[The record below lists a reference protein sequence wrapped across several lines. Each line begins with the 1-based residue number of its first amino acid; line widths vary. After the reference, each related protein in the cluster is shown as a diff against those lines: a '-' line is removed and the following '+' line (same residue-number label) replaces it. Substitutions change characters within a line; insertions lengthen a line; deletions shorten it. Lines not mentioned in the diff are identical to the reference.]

1 MSAFG
6 LLIPCLSEGLQ
17 KEINFCG
24 LKVSSV
30 VGLCNEHLFKV
41 YGMTVQKFTSPGGMD
56 IGEFMPEGLYI

>member
-6 LLIPCLSEGLQ
+6 LLIPCLSVGLQ
-17 KEINFCG
+17 MEISFCG

-41 YGMTVQKFTSPGGMD
+41 HRMTVQNSHHLSKLPRDGMD
-56 IGEFMPEGLYI
+56 MG